1 MDAFECD
8 RTTMAIVAAA
18 LADDGEGAA
27 ALLEPLETRDVCRVA
42 VRLAAM
48 AAHALVAVAEE
59 GGGGREEALAHWQA
73 CIIAHESKH
82 TEE

>member
-18 LADDGEGAA
+18 LAGDGEGAA
-27 ALLEPLETRDVCRVA
+27 ALLEPLERRDVSRVA

-48 AAHALVAVAEE
+48 AADALLAVAEE
-59 GGGGREEALAHWQA
+59 SGGGRAEALAHWQA
-73 CIIAHESKH
+73 CIIAHESRR
-82 TEE
+82 TDE

>member
-1 MDAFECD
+1 
-8 RTTMAIVAAA
+8 MAIVAAA

-27 ALLEPLETRDVCRVA
+27 ALLEPLEMRDACRVA

-59 GGGGREEALAHWQA
+59 GGGGREEALAHWQE
-73 CIIAHESKH
+73 CIIAHESRRI
-82 TEE
+82 EE

>member
-1 MDAFECD
+1 
-8 RTTMAIVAAA
+8 MAIVAAA

-27 ALLEPLETRDVCRVA
+27 ALLEPLDARDVCRVA

-73 CIIAHESKH
+73 CIIAHESRQ